1 MIKMKKNLFIILS
14 IISLVVTGCRAGDS
28 GLISNA
34 NNIETKAREAVDS
47 VIDIKKVPK
56 YSGTPYIVING
67 DNPSF
72 SEKDKER
79 VEEYSELDKYGR
91 CGTAFANVSKDIMP
105 TSARESIGEV
115 RPSGW
120 HTVKYEKIIKDR
132 YLYNRCH
139 LIAFQLAG
147 ENANEKNLITG
158 TRYLNVEG
166 MLPFEN
172 KVADYV
178 NATGNHVLYRVRP
191 IFKGSDL
198 VARGVQMEAKSVED
212 NGKGISFNVY
222 CYNVQPGI
230 RINYKDGSSRA
241 ESKVQKNKNKKA
253 EKPEKSSKKKK
264 TGKPKKT
271 KKVEEDNGVKV
282 SLHYVANTNTGKF
295 HISTCRYVN
304 MMKESNKY
312 ESDNRDELVSSGY
325 VPCKVCRP

>member
-1 MIKMKKNLFIILS
+1 MIKMKKNLLILLS
-14 IISLVVTGCRAGDS
+14 VIGLVVTGCKAGDS

-34 NNIETKAREAVDS
+34 NKIETKAGEDAGS
-47 VIDIKKVPK
+47 AIDIKKVPK

-67 DNPSF
+67 DKPSF

-147 ENANEKNLITG
+147 ENANERNLITG

-198 VARGVQMEAKSVED
+198 VARGVQMEAESVED
-212 NGKGISFNVY
+212 SGKGISFNVY

-230 RINYKDGSSRA
+230 RINYKDGSSQP
-241 ESKVQKNKNKKA
+241 ESEVVANKNKQ
-253 EKPEKSSKKKK
+253 SKKKNDRK
-264 TGKPKKT
+264 SKKS
-271 KKVEEDNGVKV
+271 KKVVADNGLKV
-282 SLHYVANTNTGKF
+282 GVHYIANTNTKKF
-295 HISTCRYVN
+295 HLSTCRSVKLMKAKN
-304 MMKESNKY
+304 MYK
-312 ESDNRDELVSSGY
+312 SDNRKELIDSGY
-325 VPCKVCRP
+325 VPCKICKP

>member
-1 MIKMKKNLFIILS
+1 MRKMKANLLILLSVIGIVFAGGKLGDFSPLKNVS
-14 IISLVVTGCRAGDS
+14 NVTTYAEIDAES
-28 GLISNA
+28 
-34 NNIETKAREAVDS
+34 AVD
-47 VIDIKKVPK
+47 IKSVPK
-56 YSGTPYIVING
+56 YSGTPYVVING
-67 DNPSF
+67 GNPSF
-72 SEKDKER
+72 SEKDRER

-91 CGTAFANVSKDIMP
+91 CGIAFANVSKDIMP

-230 RINYKDGSSRA
+230 RINYKDGSSQA
-241 ESKVQKNKNKKA
+241 ENKVQKNKNKKA
-253 EKPEKSSKKKK
+253 ERSKKNTKKKK
-264 TGKPKKT
+264 SGNLKKT

-282 SLHYVANTNTGKF
+282 SLHYIANTNTGKF
-295 HISTCRYVN
+295 HISTCRYVKRMNASN
-304 MMKESNKY
+304 MY

>member
-1 MIKMKKNLFIILS
+1 MIKMKKNLLILLS
-14 IISLVVTGCRAGDS
+14 VISLVVTGCKAGDS

-34 NNIETKAREAVDS
+34 NKIETQAGEDAGSAV
-47 VIDIKKVPK
+47 DIKKVPK
-56 YSGTPYIVING
+56 YSGAPYIVING
-67 DNPSF
+67 NKPSF

-79 VEEYSELDKYGR
+79 VEEYSKLDKYGR
-91 CGTAFANVSKDIMP
+91 CGTAFANVIKDIMP
-105 TSARESIGEV
+105 SSARESIGEV

-147 ENANEKNLITG
+147 ENANERNLITG

-230 RINYKDGSSRA
+230 RINYKDGSSQA
-241 ESKVQKNKNKKA
+241 ENKVQKNKNKKVK
-253 EKPEKSSKKKK
+253 KPEKSTKKKK
-264 TGKPKKT
+264 SGKPKKT

>member
-1 MIKMKKNLFIILS
+1 MIKMKKNLLILLS
-14 IISLVVTGCRAGDS
+14 VISLVVTGCKAGDS

-34 NNIETKAREAVDS
+34 NKIEMQAGEDAGSAV
-47 VIDIKKVPK
+47 DIKKVPK

-67 DNPSF
+67 DKPSF

-212 NGKGISFNVY
+212 DGKGISFNVY

-253 EKPEKSSKKKK
+253 KKPEKSSKKKK